1 MDLGFSFIR
10 WLESQVH
17 GLLGSYCDSPATVPV
32 VPAVQE
38 LLDQVS
44 VFFKQLLIRF
54 NWAVWS
60 VVSITHFFLIVRP
73 IPFESGWVGCEVV
86 SIVDGQPIY
95 YSYYT
100 NWGSNYAIQ
109 VAGIMVAR
117 TVL

>member
-1 MDLGFSFIR
+1 MGLRFSSIS
-10 WLESQVH
+10 WLESQGN
-17 GLLGSYCDSPATVPV
+17 GLLDSHCDSPATVPV

-44 VFFKQLLIRF
+44 IFLKQLLIRF
-54 NWAVWS
+54 DGAVWS

-109 VAGIMVAR
+109 VAGIMVAS